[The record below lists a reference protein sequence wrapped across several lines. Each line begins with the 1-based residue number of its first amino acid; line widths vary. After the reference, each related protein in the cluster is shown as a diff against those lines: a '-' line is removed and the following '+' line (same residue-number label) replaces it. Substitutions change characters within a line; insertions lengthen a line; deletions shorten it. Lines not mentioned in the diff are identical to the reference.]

1 MDEQTGNEQIGN
13 EQIEPAG
20 DAVCWLGLLCPEC
33 GAMPEEGGSQS
44 PDAPCWRCGAVR
56 AADAD
61 DADNASASADDAD
74 VDAPSAAEDPG
85 RD

>member
-1 MDEQTGNEQIGN
+1 MDEQIGN

-20 DAVCWLGLLCPEC
+20 DEVCWLGLLCPEC

-44 PDAPCWRCGAVR
+44 PDAPCWRCAAVR
-56 AADAD
+56 AADA
-61 DADNASASADDAD
+61 AAA
-74 VDAPSAAEDPG
+74 APSAAEDPG